1 MISFFRKI
9 RQKLL
14 QQNRV
19 TQYLAYA
26 LGEIFLV
33 VIGILIALQINNW
46 NEERKDRAKENSIL
60 LSLYTESMGNRE
72 KLQATI
78 QHHQALLETTKG
90 LMDLFFVSESELKNY
105 NLDSLIERTIDFR
118 DFNPSQSVIHDLISS
133 GNLGLISSES
143 LRVLIFDW
151 GRETEELKE
160 SYETLDESAAQ
171 LFLPYLTKNASMK
184 NIDRYGYLN
193 WEKKSRFNQPTQRL
207 FQDLEFEN
215 NLDNQAWGL
224 ANYLRA
230 LYVLEEI
237 IEKIILETN
246 PTRIPTK

>member
-1 MISFFRKI
+1 MISIFRKI

-14 QQNRV
+14 SQKRV

-26 LGEIFLV
+26 LGEILLV
-33 VIGILIALQINNW
+33 VIGILIALQINTW
-46 NEERKDRAKENSIL
+46 NEQRKDKNKEKSIIQ
-60 LSLYTESMGNRE
+60 SLHTESLGNRE

-78 QHHQALLETTKG
+78 QHHQALLEATKS
-90 LMDLFFVSESELKNY
+90 LMDLFLVPESDLKNY
-105 NLDSLIERTIDFR
+105 NLDSLIERSLDFR
-118 DFNPSQSVIHDLISS
+118 DFNPSQSVIQDLISS
-133 GNLGLISSES
+133 GNLGLISSEN

-151 GRETEELKE
+151 EKETEELKE
-160 SYETLDESAAQ
+160 SYETLDESAS
-171 LFLPYLTKNASMK
+171 LLLVPYLTKNASMK
-184 NIDRYGYLN
+184 NIDRYGYLK
-193 WEKKSRFNQPTQRL
+193 WEEKSRFNSPTHRL

-237 IEKIILETN
+237 IDKIIAETN
-246 PTRIPTK
+246 P

>member
-1 MISFFRKI
+1 MISLFRKI

-19 TQYLAYA
+19 TRYLAYA
-26 LGEIFLV
+26 VGEIVLV
-33 VIGILIALQINNW
+33 VIGILIALQINTW
-46 NEERKDRAKENSIL
+46 NEQRKDKEKENSIL
-60 LSLYTESMGNRE
+60 LGLYTESLGNRE
-72 KLQATI
+72 NLKTTI
-78 QHHQALLETTKG
+78 QHHEALLETTKSLMG
-90 LMDLFFVSESELKNY
+90 LFYLSDYELKNY

-118 DFNPSQSVIHDLISS
+118 DFNPSLSVIQDLISS
-133 GNLGLISSES
+133 GNLGLISSEN

-171 LFLPYLTKNASMK
+171 LMLPYLTKNASMK
-184 NIDRYGYLN
+184 NIDRYGFLK
-193 WEKKSRFNQPTQRL
+193 WEEKSRFNVSTHLL
-207 FQDLEFEN
+207 FQELEFEN

-224 ANYLRA
+224 ANYLKA

-237 IEKIILETN
+237 IEKIISETSPN
-246 PTRIPTK
+246 RIPAE